1 RLSGEPSSVS
11 SSTFDDVSPDAWHAD
26 SMAWAQEAGIIRG
39 YDDGSNE
46 VGPNDKLTRE
56 QLAAIL
62 YRYAEWKGMDV
73 SARADLSQFADGA
86 EVSAWAQDAMSW
98 AVAEGIIRG
107 YDDGSNKI
115 APTSGALRA
124 QTATMLLRFSE
135 LQGDA

>member
-1 RLSGEPSSVS
+1 MFFCASKFHL
-11 SSTFDDVSPDAWHAD
+11 TL
-26 SMAWAQEAGIIRG
+26 
-39 YDDGSNE
+39 N
-46 VGPNDKLTRE
+46 GPNDKLTRE